1 MRRVVLLLVSF
12 GLLSATPA
20 HAAGGPVPPAF
31 GGAGVSAPGGGDN
44 FVTVYGGD
52 HQTVV
57 MRIRRSD
64 GSVGRSRTI
73 RGTFGV
79 PGVTYDGIN
88 TGLSAD
94 GGTLVLSSGFNARSP
109 NTELR
114 VLDARTLRI
123 RQRITLRGMNTVDAI
138 SPDGRWVYLVDYK
151 NGAAT
156 SYDVRAYDLAKRRL
170 LRKSIVDP
178 REPKEKLQGMP
189 LTRVMS
195 EDGRWA
201 YTLYTGEE
209 PFIHALDTEG
219 RTAVCIDVP
228 ASVMNDPAG
237 VRMTLD
243 GNQLTLVGSRP
254 LANVDLKSFKVS
266 EPAAAAA
273 RPAPPKPKA
282 TATPKP
288 AAQTDSGPSLVLWLL
303 PLLALGVVAVFARQR
318 RARHS
323 ATRSR
328 AAAGHS
334 G

>member
-1 MRRVVLLLVSF
+1 MRRVVFLLVSLGF
-12 GLLSATPA
+12 LSATPA

-44 FVTVYGGD
+44 FVTVYGGGD
-52 HQTVV
+52 QTVV
-57 MRIRRSD
+57 MRIRKSD
-64 GSVGRSRTI
+64 ASVGSSRRI

-94 GGTLVLSSGFNARSP
+94 GGTLVLSGGFNARS
-109 NTELR
+109 TKTDLR
-114 VLDARTLRI
+114 VLDARTLRT
-123 RQRITLRGMNTVDAI
+123 RANITLRGMNTVDAI
-138 SPDGRWVYLVDYK
+138 SPDGRWLYLVDYK

-156 SYDVRAYDLAKRRL
+156 SYDVRAYDLSRHRL
-170 LRKSIVDP
+170 LRKPVVDP
-178 REPKEKLQGMP
+178 REPDEKLQGMP
-189 LTRVMS
+189 LTRVVS

-243 GNQLTLVGSRP
+243 GGHLTLTGSRP
-254 LANVDLKSFKVS
+254 LALVDLKTFKVS
-266 EPAAAAA
+266 QATAAAT
-273 RPAPPKPKA
+273 PAPPKPAA
-282 TATPKP
+282 TAKP
-288 AAQTDSGPSLVLWLL
+288 AAATTDSGPSLVLWLL

>member
-44 FVTVYGGD
+44 FVALYAGADRTVI
-52 HQTVV
+52 T
-57 MRIRRSD
+57 RIRRSD
-64 GSVGRSRTI
+64 GSVGRTRVI

-114 VLDARTLRI
+114 VLDARTLRT
-123 RQRITLRGMNTVDAI
+123 RQNITLRGMNTVDAI
-138 SPDGRWVYLVDYK
+138 SPDGRWLYLVDYK

-156 SYDVRAYDLAKRRL
+156 SYDVRAYDLERHRL
-170 LRKSIVDP
+170 LAKTIVDP
-178 REPKEKLQGMP
+178 REPAEKLQGIP
-189 LTRVMS
+189 LTRVSS

-219 RTAVCIDVP
+219 RTAVCIDLP
-228 ASVMNDPAG
+228 QSVATDPAG
-237 VRMTLD
+237 VHMTLAGD
-243 GNQLTLVGSRP
+243 QLTLTGSRP
-254 LANVDLKSFKVS
+254 LAHVDLKSYKVS
-266 EPAAAAA
+266 EAAAAT
-273 RPAPPKPKA
+273 PAPPKA

-288 AAQTDSGPSLVLWLL
+288 AAPADSGPSIVLWLL
-303 PLLALGVVAVFARQR
+303 PLVALGVVAVFARQR
-318 RARHS
+318 RARHT
-323 ATRSR
+323 AARSR
-328 AAAGHS
+328 AAAGQM
-334 G
+334 

>member
-1 MRRVVLLLVSF
+1 MRRALLAAAM
-12 GLLSATPA
+12 LLIAATPA

-44 FVTVYGGD
+44 FVTVYGGAD
-52 HQTVV
+52 QTVV
-57 MRIRRSD
+57 MRIRKSD
-64 GSVGRSRTI
+64 ASVGRAKTL

-109 NTELR
+109 KTELR
-114 VLDARTLRI
+114 VLDARTLRTRESI
-123 RQRITLRGMNTVDAI
+123 ALRGMNTVDAI
-138 SPDGRWVYLVDYK
+138 SPDGRWLYLVDYK

-156 SYDVRAYDLAKRRL
+156 SYDVRAYDLNKHRL
-170 LRKSIVDP
+170 LAKPIVDP
-178 REPKEKLQGMP
+178 REPEEKLQGVP
-189 LTRVMS
+189 ITRVSS

-201 YTLYTGEE
+201 YTLYTGDE

-219 RTAVCIDVP
+219 RTAVCIDLP

-243 GNQLTLVGSRP
+243 GANLTLTGSRP
-254 LANVDLKSFKVS
+254 LAHVDLTSYKVS
-266 EPAAAAA
+266 EAAAATPEPPKATPTAKPAAA
-273 RPAPPKPKA
+273 
-282 TATPKP
+282 
-288 AAQTDSGPSLVLWLL
+288 QSDSGPSLVLWLL
-303 PLLALGVVAVFARQR
+303 PLVALGVVAVFARQR

-328 AAAGHS
+328 AAAGQS

>member
-1 MRRVVLLLVSF
+1 MRRVVFLLVTLGF
-12 GLLSATPA
+12 LSATPA

-44 FVTVYGGD
+44 FVTVYGGGD
-52 HQTVV
+52 QTVV
-57 MRIRRSD
+57 MRIRKSD
-64 GSVGRSRTI
+64 ASVGSSRRI

-94 GGTLVLSSGFNARSP
+94 GGTLVLSGGFNARS
-109 NTELR
+109 TKTDLR
-114 VLDARTLRI
+114 VLDARTLRT
-123 RQRITLRGMNTVDAI
+123 RANITLRGMNTVDAI
-138 SPDGRWVYLVDYK
+138 SPDGRWLYLVDYK

-156 SYDVRAYDLAKRRL
+156 SYDVRAYDLNRHRL
-170 LRKSIVDP
+170 LRKPVVDP
-178 REPKEKLQGMP
+178 REPDEKLQGMP
-189 LTRVMS
+189 LTRVVS

-237 VRMTLD
+237 VRMTLAGD
-243 GNQLTLVGSRP
+243 HLTLTGSRP
-254 LANVDLKSFKVS
+254 LANVDLKTFKVS
-266 EPAAAAA
+266 EATAAAT
-273 RPAPPKPKA
+273 PAPPKA
-282 TATPKP
+282 TATAKP
-288 AAQTDSGPSLVLWLL
+288 AAATTDSGPSLVLWLL
-303 PLLALGVVAVFARQR
+303 PLVALGVVAVFARQR